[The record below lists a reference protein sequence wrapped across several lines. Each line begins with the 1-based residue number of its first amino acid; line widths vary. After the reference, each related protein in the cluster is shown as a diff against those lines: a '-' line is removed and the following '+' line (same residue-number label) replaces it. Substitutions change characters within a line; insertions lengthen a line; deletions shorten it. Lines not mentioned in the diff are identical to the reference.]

1 MNGVHDMGGMHGFG
15 RVAVEPNEPVFH
27 ARWEGT
33 VRALMSGTLNRFYNL
48 DEFRHAQERMPAARY
63 LDASYYERWL
73 AALETL
79 LVEHGVV
86 DAAELRSRASALQAE
101 PDRAVQSAAAGRPL
115 QRPAPYVPQPPA
127 RCVPRFAVG
136 DQVLTRN
143 LHPRGHTRLP
153 RYARGKHGVVRS
165 VGGPFLLPDLNAHG
179 QGERWEP
186 VYAVQFKAADL
197 WGSGDHLVCVDLWE
211 SYLDEA

>member
-15 RVAVEPNEPVFH
+15 PVAVEPNEPVFH

-33 VRALMSGTLNRFYNL
+33 VRALMSRTLNRFYNL

-73 AALETL
+73 AAVETL
-79 LVEHGVV
+79 LVEHGVI
-86 DAAELRSRASALQAE
+86 DAAELDARQRAI
-101 PDRAVQSAAAGRPL
+101 AADPRQPLPADRPL
-115 QRPAPYVPQPPA
+115 ERPAAHVPQPPA
-127 RCVPRFAVG
+127 SYAPRFAVG
-136 DQVLTRN
+136 DNVVTRN

-165 VGGPFLLPDLNAHG
+165 VNGPFLLPDLNAHCLE
-179 QGERWEP
+179 ERWEA

-211 SYLDEA
+211 SYLEKV